1 MANKKEVALERLAR
15 AVASEADGARF
26 VRTRVKDVPRL
37 EDKLRR
43 GKRAEE
49 IGDYLG
55 GRIEFKRPSD
65 LSKLIQSLERRGV
78 IVDLEDF
85 LRRPRKGGYRAVH
98 AQVDLGNGFTAE
110 LQLVPKEVAPIME
123 PSHKLYEA
131 TQVPTASS
139 KQVKQS
145 FRESRKMFNPAWG
158 QFLERTGQSNLPF
171 GMSDLA
177 FTVPED
183 LRKGME
189 GLRSLPGQSPAMI
202 DFVARNPQLI
212 NAFLTTQ
219 RLLGK
224 NNEDAAQL
232 QPSLQG
238 DRSGTYITH
247 TPYYSMDFPVQAQS
261 ALDAYFRRGEA
272 LPREA
277 VAQLAQVWRAQS
289 PQPLPL
295 RVAGS
300 ATLVRGDRGGV
311 PFWDWVNGLKPRE
324 RVYIPRM
331 PR

>member
-1 MANKKEVALERLAR
+1 
-15 AVASEADGARF
+15 
-26 VRTRVKDVPRL
+26 
-37 EDKLRR
+37 
-43 GKRAEE
+43 
-49 IGDYLG
+49 
-55 GRIEFKRPSD
+55 
-65 LSKLIQSLERRGV
+65 
-78 IVDLEDF
+78 
-85 LRRPRKGGYRAVH
+85 
-98 AQVDLGNGFTAE
+98 
-110 LQLVPKEVAPIME
+110 
-123 PSHKLYEA
+123 
-131 TQVPTASS
+131 
-139 KQVKQS
+139 
-145 FRESRKMFNPAWG
+145 
-158 QFLERTGQSNLPF
+158 
-171 GMSDLA
+171 MSDLA